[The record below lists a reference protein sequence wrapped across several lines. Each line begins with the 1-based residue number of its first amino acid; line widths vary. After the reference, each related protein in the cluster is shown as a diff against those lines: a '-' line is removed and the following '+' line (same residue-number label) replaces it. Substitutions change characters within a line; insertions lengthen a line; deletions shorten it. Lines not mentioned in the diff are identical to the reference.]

1 MITLNSA
8 ISLLQTAF
16 PLEGEQGGG
25 LGLSYSFL
33 QHYWCFIVALLGALL
48 VFLLFVQGANSM
60 ASSLGQTEMGRRLVY
75 NSTGRKWELTFTT
88 LVTFGGA
95 FFASYPLFYSTSFG
109 GAYWL
114 WMIIL
119 FTFVLQAVSYEFQN
133 KIGNI
138 VGPRVFQFFLTLNG
152 IVGPLLLGGAVATFF
167 EGSNFVVEKN
177 NLIDATALTPVISYW
192 ANASHG
198 LDALLNPWVLV
209 LGFAVVFLAR
219 VLGILYVMNNVDDED
234 IRSRGSV
241 RLVGAAVPFVI
252 FFVAY
257 LVHLLMKDGYAY
269 TDDGLIFME
278 PNKYLHNFID
288 MWYLT
293 VILLIGVVLVLYGIF
308 KTILSKHY
316 IGGIWPAGIGTVLT
330 VLALL
335 LCSAWN
341 HTAYYPS
348 TADLQ
353 SSLTMEN
360 SCSSEFTLRTMFYV
374 SLLVP
379 FVLAY
384 IAYAWYAMD
393 RKKITKEEIEKTMHA
408 Y

>member
-1 MITLNSA
+1 MTY
-8 ISLLQTAF
+8 
-16 PLEGEQGGG
+16 E
-25 LGLSYSFL
+25 FL
-33 QHYWCFIVALLGALL
+33 QHYWCFVVALLGALL
-48 VFLLFVQGANSM
+48 VFLLFVQGANSCIR
-60 ASSLGQTEMGRRLVY
+60 SLGWTEQGRRLVL
-75 NSTGRKWELTFTT
+75 NSTGRKWEFTFTT

-114 WMIIL
+114 WMLIL

-133 KIGNI
+133 KLGNFL
-138 VGPRVFQFFLTLNG
+138 GPQTFQWFLILNG
-152 IVGPLLLGGAVATFF
+152 ILGPLLLGGAVATFF
-167 EGSNFVVEKN
+167 EGSNFIVEKDN
-177 NLIDATALTPVISYW
+177 MIDATAFTPVISRW

-209 LGFAVVFLAR
+209 FGLAVMFLAR

-241 RLVGAAVPFVI
+241 RLLGNAVPFVI
-252 FFVAY
+252 LFVAY
-257 LVHLLMKDGYAY
+257 LLHLLLKDGYAY
-269 TDDGLIFME
+269 TDEGVIYME
-278 PNKYLHNFID
+278 PYKYLNNLLS
-288 MWYLT
+288 MWYLLI
-293 VILLIGVVLVLYGIF
+293 ILLAGVVLVLYGIG
-308 KTILSKHY
+308 KTVVSKDY

-335 LCSAWN
+335 LTAAWN

-353 SSLTMEN
+353 SSLTMQN

-384 IAYAWYAMD
+384 IVYAWRAID
-393 RKKITKEEIEKTMHA
+393 KKKLSREEVAHDHA

>member
-1 MITLNSA
+1 MTY
-8 ISLLQTAF
+8 
-16 PLEGEQGGG
+16 E
-25 LGLSYSFL
+25 FL
-33 QHYWCFIVALLGALL
+33 QHYWCFVVALLGALL
-48 VFLLFVQGANSM
+48 VFLLFVQGANSV
-60 ASSLGQTEMGRRLVY
+60 ARSLGYTEEGRRLVY
-75 NSTGRKWELTFTT
+75 NSTGRKWEFTFTT

-95 FFASYPLFYSTSFG
+95 FFASFPLFYSTSFG

-114 WMIIL
+114 WMLIL

-133 KIGNI
+133 KIGNFL
-138 VGPRVFQFFLTLNG
+138 GPKTFQFFLTLNG
-152 IVGPLLLGGAVATFF
+152 ILGPLLLGGAVATFF
-167 EGSNFVVEKN
+167 EGSNFIVEKN
-177 NLIDATALTPVISYW
+177 NLIDATSITPIISRW

-209 LGFAVVFLAR
+209 FGFAVVFLAR
-219 VLGILYVMNNVDDED
+219 ILGILYVMNNVDDED

-241 RLVGAAVPFVI
+241 RIIGATIPFLI
-252 FFVAY
+252 LFVAY
-257 LVHLLMKDGYAY
+257 LVHLLLKDGYAWNPETGVIY
-269 TDDGLIFME
+269 ME
-278 PNKYLHNFID
+278 PYKYLHNLID
-288 MWYLT
+288 MWYLL
-293 VILLIGVVLVLYGIF
+293 ILLLIGVALVLYGIG
-308 KTILSKHY
+308 KTIVSKTF

-353 SSLTMEN
+353 SSLTLAN

-384 IAYAWYAMD
+384 IVYAWRAID
-393 RKKITKEEIEKTMHA
+393 KKKLSREEIHHDHA

>member
-1 MITLNSA
+1 MINENDKTM
-8 ISLLQTAF
+8 TY
-16 PLEGEQGGG
+16 E
-25 LGLSYSFL
+25 FL

-48 VFLLFVQGANSM
+48 VFLLFVQGANSV
-60 ASSLGQTEMGRRLVY
+60 ARSLGSTEEGRRLVY
-75 NSTGRKWELTFTT
+75 NSTGRKWEFTFTT

-133 KIGNI
+133 KLGNLL
-138 VGPRVFQFFLTLNG
+138 GPRTFQFFLTLNG

-167 EGSNFVVEKN
+167 EGSNFIIEKD
-177 NLIDATALTPVISYW
+177 NLIDATAMTPIISHW

-209 LGFAVVFLAR
+209 FGFAVVFLAR
-219 VLGILYVMNNVDDED
+219 VLGILYVINNINDEG

-241 RLVGAAVPFVI
+241 RLIGAAVPFLI
-252 FFVAY
+252 LFVAY
-257 LVHLLMKDGYAY
+257 LVHLLLKDGFAY
-269 TDDGLIFME
+269 NDEGVIFIE
-278 PNKYLHNFID
+278 PYKYLTNLID
-288 MWYLT
+288 MWYLL
-293 VILLIGVVLVLYGIF
+293 ILLLIGVALVHFGIG
-308 KTILSKHY
+308 KTIWSKDY
-316 IGGIWPAGIGTVLT
+316 INGIWPAGIGTVLT

-353 SSLTMEN
+353 SSLTMAN

-374 SLLVP
+374 SLFIP

-384 IAYAWYAMD
+384 IVYAWRAID
-393 RKKITKEEIEKTMHA
+393 KKKLDQQEIKDDHA

>member
-1 MITLNSA
+1 MTY
-8 ISLLQTAF
+8 
-16 PLEGEQGGG
+16 E
-25 LGLSYSFL
+25 FL
-33 QHYWCFIVALLGALL
+33 QHYWCFIVSLLGALL
-48 VFLLFVQGANSM
+48 VFLLFVQGANSLVR
-60 ASSLGQTEMGRRLVY
+60 SIGGNEEGRRMVI
-75 NSTGRKWELTFTT
+75 NSTGRKWEFTFTT

-95 FFASYPLFYSTSFG
+95 FFASFPLFYSTSFG

-138 VGPRVFQFFLTLNG
+138 LGPSTFQFFLVLNG

-167 EGSNFVVEKN
+167 EGSNFIVEKN
-177 NLIDATALTPVISYW
+177 NMIDFGAMTPIISRW

-219 VLGILYVMNNVDDED
+219 ILGCLYVMNNVNDDD
-234 IRSRGSV
+234 IRERGRHSL
-241 RLVGAAVPFVI
+241 LVNTVPFLI
-252 FFVAY
+252 LFVAY
-257 LVHLLMKDGYAY
+257 LIHLLLKDGYAY
-269 TDDGLIFME
+269 NAEGVIFME
-278 PNKYLHNFID
+278 PYKYLTNFIS
-288 MWYLT
+288 MWYLLI
-293 VILLIGVVLVLYGIF
+293 ILLIGVVLVLFGIG
-308 KTILSKHY
+308 KTIVDKQFVS
-316 IGGIWPAGIGTVLT
+316 GIWPAGIGTVLT

-341 HTAYYPS
+341 NTAYYPS

-353 SSLTMEN
+353 SSLTLAN

-384 IAYAWYAMD
+384 IVYCWRAID
-393 RKKITKEEIEKTMHA
+393 KKKLTKDELKTDHA

>member
-1 MITLNSA
+1 MTY
-8 ISLLQTAF
+8 
-16 PLEGEQGGG
+16 E
-25 LGLSYSFL
+25 FL
-33 QHYWCFIVALLGALL
+33 QHYWCFIVSLLGALL
-48 VFLLFVQGANSM
+48 VFLLFVQGANSV
-60 ASSLGQTEMGRRLVY
+60 ARSLGQTEEGRRLVY
-75 NSTGRKWELTFTT
+75 NSTGRKWEFTFTT

-95 FFASYPLFYSTSFG
+95 FFASFPLFYSTSFG

-119 FTFVLQAVSYEFQN
+119 FTYVLQAVSYEFQN
-133 KIGNI
+133 KIGNFL
-138 VGPRVFQFFLTLNG
+138 GPKTFQFFLTLNG

-167 EGSNFVVEKN
+167 EGSNFIVEKN
-177 NLIDATALTPVISYW
+177 NLIDAGAITPIISRW

-219 VLGILYVMNNVDDED
+219 VLGILYVMDNVNDED

-241 RLVGAAVPFVI
+241 RLIGAAVPFVI
-252 FFVAY
+252 LFVAY
-257 LVHLLMKDGYAY
+257 LVHLLLKDGYAVNEFGFIY
-269 TDDGLIFME
+269 ME
-278 PNKYLHNFID
+278 PYKYLTNFLD

-293 VILLIGVVLVLYGIF
+293 VILLIGVVLVLFGIG
-308 KTILSKHY
+308 KTILSKNY
-316 IGGIWPAGIGTVLT
+316 NGGIWPAGIGTVLT

-335 LCSAWN
+335 LSCAWN
-341 HTAYYPS
+341 NTAYYPS

-353 SSLTMEN
+353 SSLTLSN
-360 SCSSEFTLRTMFYV
+360 SCSSEFTLTTMFYV

-384 IAYAWYAMD
+384 IVYCWRAID
-393 RKKITKEEIEKTMHA
+393 SKKLDKDEIKTDHA

>member
-1 MITLNSA
+1 MT
-8 ISLLQTAF
+8 
-16 PLEGEQGGG
+16 
-25 LGLSYSFL
+25 YDFL
-33 QHYWCFIVALLGALL
+33 QHYWCFIVSLLGAIL
-48 VFLLFVQGANSM
+48 VFLLFVQGANSV
-60 ASSLGQTEMGRRLVY
+60 ARSLGRTEEGRRLVY
-75 NSTGRKWELTFTT
+75 NSTGRKWEFTFTT

-95 FFASYPLFYSTSFG
+95 FFASFPLFYSTSFG

-133 KIGNI
+133 KIGNFL
-138 VGPRVFQFFLTLNG
+138 GPKTFQFFLTLNG
-152 IVGPLLLGGAVATFF
+152 IIGPLLLGGAVATFF
-167 EGSNFVVEKN
+167 EGSNFIIAKD
-177 NLIDATALTPVISYW
+177 NLVDAGAITPIISRW

-219 VLGILYVMNNVDDED
+219 VLGILYVMNNVADED

-241 RLVGAAVPFVI
+241 RLVGAAVPFLLL
-252 FFVAY
+252 FVAY
-257 LVHLLMKDGYAY
+257 LVHVLLKDGFAY
-269 TDDGLIFME
+269 NDEGIIYME
-278 PNKYLHNFID
+278 PYKYLNNFLE
-288 MWYLT
+288 MWYLL
-293 VILLIGVVLVLYGIF
+293 VLLLIGVVLVLFGIG
-308 KTILSKHY
+308 KTIFSKGY
-316 IGGIWPAGIGTVLT
+316 NGGIWPAGIGTVLT

-335 LCSAWN
+335 LSCAWN

-353 SSLTMEN
+353 NSLTLVN

-374 SLLVP
+374 TLLVP

-384 IAYAWYAMD
+384 IIYAWRAID
-393 RKKITKEEIEKTMHA
+393 KKKITKEELQGDDHA

>member
-1 MITLNSA
+1 MTY
-8 ISLLQTAF
+8 
-16 PLEGEQGGG
+16 E
-25 LGLSYSFL
+25 FL
-33 QHYWCFIVALLGALL
+33 QHYWCFIVSLLGAIL
-48 VFLLFVQGANSM
+48 VFLLFVQGANSL
-60 ASSLGQTEMGRRLVY
+60 AGSLGWTEEGRRLVY
-75 NSTGRKWELTFTT
+75 NSTGRKWEFTFTT

-95 FFASYPLFYSTSFG
+95 FFASFPLFYSTSFG

-133 KIGNI
+133 KIGNFL
-138 VGPRVFQFFLTLNG
+138 GPKTFQFFLTLNG

-167 EGSNFVVEKN
+167 EGSNFIIAKD
-177 NLIDATALTPVISYW
+177 NLIDAGAITPIISRW

-209 LGFAVVFLAR
+209 FGFAVVFLAR
-219 VLGILYVMNNVDDED
+219 TLGILYVMNNVNDED

-241 RLVGAAVPFVI
+241 RLIGAAVPFLVL
-252 FFVAY
+252 FVAY
-257 LVHLLMKDGYAY
+257 LVHLLLKEGFAFDPETGV
-269 TDDGLIFME
+269 IFME
-278 PNKYLHNFID
+278 PYKYLHNFLS
-288 MWYLT
+288 MWYLL
-293 VILLIGVVLVLYGIF
+293 ILLLAGVVLVLFGIG
-308 KTILSKHY
+308 KTIVSKDY
-316 IGGIWPAGIGTVLT
+316 VGGIWPAGIGTVLT

-341 HTAYYPS
+341 NTAYYPS

-353 SSLTMEN
+353 SSLTLQN

-384 IAYAWYAMD
+384 IVYAWRAID
-393 RKKITKEEIEKTMHA
+393 AKKLDKEEIRTDHA